1 MPRKRKPGTE
11 TDALSSTEESSELS
25 LNPADRKRLYR
36 VLNGG
41 SDDVDLEEMQESEIQ
56 EAIQKHLVNVAGKRK
71 LDKKTVQDLTK
82 VLQEFLSCFIVI
94 GYNFK
99 GESTQVISVDNQL
112 DADALGTAIHRF
124 LMNSSRNNVG
134 GPPEDPGMYD

>member
-1 MPRKRKPGTE
+1 MPRKRKPNTE
-11 TDALSSTEESSELS
+11 TDALSSAEGSKLS
-25 LNPADRKRLYR
+25 LTPGDRKRLYR
-36 VLNGG
+36 VLNGQP
-41 SDDVDLEEMQESEIQ
+41 DDLDLEELQESEIQ
-56 EAIQKHLVNVAGKRK
+56 EAIQKHLVTVAGKK
-71 LDKKTVQDLTK
+71 HLDKKTVQDLTK

-124 LMNSSRNNVG
+124 LMNSSRGTVG
-134 GPPEDPGMYD
+134 GPPEEPGMYD